1 MDVLP
6 GQDTDL
12 HFAVYGPYLPQERFD
27 VSAIC
32 RKAGGQSDAR
42 GGLVSGS
49 YYETLLY

>member
-27 VSAIC
+27 VSATFQE
-32 RKAGGQSDAR
+32 AGGQSDAR

-49 YYETLLY
+49 YYEALPY